1 MCLTK
6 IAGMCI
12 AAQLTAGGT
21 YNTPQMGYNE
31 TLYNPSTQKEIKID
45 TRHLYKD
52 EQTNF
57 YLNGSV
63 YIGDTTRINLGYNS
77 GIDTQKFDVGQ
88 TYSIGID
95 KLFNI
100 TKNTDIILS
109 AATKIGGD
117 VRHTVCTDST
127 NAEFNC
133 MNPLSPN
140 NAREELASITPDN
153 DQHYNAGIKLR
164 YSF

>member
-21 YNTPQMGYNE
+21 YNTPEMGYNE
-31 TLYNPSTQKEIKID
+31 TLYTPAGKEIKVD

-63 YIGDTTRINLGYNS
+63 YVGDSTRINLGYNS

-88 TYSIGID
+88 TYTVGID

-100 TKNTDIILS
+100 AENTDVILS
-109 AATKIGGD
+109 ASTKFGGK

-133 MNPLSPN
+133 MNPFSPN
-140 NAREELASITPDN
+140 NAREELNSITPEN
-153 DQHYNAGIKLR
+153 EQQYSTGIKLR